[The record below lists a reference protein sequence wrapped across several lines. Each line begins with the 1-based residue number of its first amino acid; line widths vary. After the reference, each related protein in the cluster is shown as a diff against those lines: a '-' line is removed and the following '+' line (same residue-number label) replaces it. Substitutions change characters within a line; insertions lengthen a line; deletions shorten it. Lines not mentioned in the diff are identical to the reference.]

1 MIAAR
6 EWSWGE
12 EDFEVEPG
20 ESDALHAD
28 FIIPSDV
35 KTVQLY
41 AFVKN
46 PRKNKEG
53 LGWTTAELTSFDRGK
68 GEGVHDRPETASIAV
83 LSPHRAVIGFH
94 APMERNAMFAEE
106 PPPVSNRTHF
116 SALRDRPDDS
126 S

>member
-68 GEGVHDRPETASIAV
+68 GEGSTIVQKQRASPFCRHTG
-83 LSPHRAVIGFH
+83 L
-94 APMERNAMFAEE
+94 
-106 PPPVSNRTHF
+106 
-116 SALRDRPDDS
+116 
-126 S
+126 